1 MILLTPDMAYDER
14 HFAVLS
20 EVSLSPRLGER
31 LVKSVKS
38 VPGISCTGRAR
49 AVGEVSDGTGDD
61 VGYDQAD
68 GEVCESPGHLPH
80 HPLMWCHARSARRR
94 HMS

>member
-1 MILLTPDMAYDER
+1 MPFLPDFR
-14 HFAVLS
+14 TS
-20 EVSLSPRLGER
+20 RLWGPAD
-31 LVKSVKS
+31 V
-38 VPGISCTGRAR
+38 GISCTGRAR
-49 AVGEVSDGTGDD
+49 AVGEVPGGTGDD